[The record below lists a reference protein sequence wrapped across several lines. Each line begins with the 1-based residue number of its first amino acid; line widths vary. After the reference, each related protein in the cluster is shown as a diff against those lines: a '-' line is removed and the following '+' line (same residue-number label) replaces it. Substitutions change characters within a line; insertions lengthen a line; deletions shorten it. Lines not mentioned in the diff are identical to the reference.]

1 MPISQ
6 RSVVFIAV
14 ILGITALLTVSFGAL
29 HLYRYL
35 ERTKA
40 QFLERA
46 ALSAQ
51 IFAES
56 IPLDQVDPAALD
68 GGRLQGIT
76 QTFVQGDVLYAQVVR
91 GGRILAEDRAHAALG
106 LSLPVMRDFP
116 GDLVLQEGKLRDGT
130 PYLDV
135 IRPFTGESPDLARS
149 EINYVR
155 VGLSLREISS
165 DFRAEVLLTVAVGLG
180 FLLVIVSIF
189 TVTVLMQR
197 GSPRRD
203 VRRVRPR
210 SSNDGRD
217 REITATEGQIIAGPL
232 RIHLP
237 SREVWLRG
245 ERIDLSPKEYEL
257 LRLLAGEPGRVFSSR
272 EILERVWPEAHTATT
287 KDVKQYIYL
296 LRKKVESDPE
306 HPQLIVTVRGF
317 GYKLDAATVGA
328 AVKTGEEEVGL

>member
-6 RSVVFIAV
+6 RSVVFIVV

-40 QFLERA
+40 QFLQRA

-56 IPLDQVDPAALD
+56 IPLEQAVFD

-91 GGRILAEDRAHAALG
+91 GGRILAEDRAHVALG
-106 LSLPVMRDFP
+106 LSLPVVRDFP
-116 GDLVLQEGKLRDGT
+116 GDLVLWEGKLRDGT

-155 VGLSLREISS
+155 VGLSLREIRS

-189 TVTVLMQR
+189 TATVLLHR

-203 VRRVRPR
+203 VGRVRPV

-217 REITATEGQIIAGPL
+217 REIAEGQISAGPL

-237 SREVWLRG
+237 SKEVWLHG

-272 EILERVWPEAHTATT
+272 EILERVWSEAHTATT

-317 GYKLDAATVGA
+317 GYKLAAATVGA